1 MITAT
6 IFQDPSG
13 NPEGFR
19 ISGHADYAQEGSD
32 IVCAAVSALAMTTA
46 NAVEKLTD
54 DAVVG
59 EAADDGG
66 YLLLQFPEGA
76 GRDSQLLMRAMMVGL
91 TDIGKKYGS
100 RYIQIRTEEVRK
112 CSS

>member
-32 IVCAAVSALAMTTA
+32 IVCAMTTA